1 MILIYF
7 WGCRWG
13 VLLQR
18 GGKALRFQNSASLLS
33 STWCGVGL
41 GKHNSAGP
49 PLDAGLPWMLPFL
62 GLESRHSPPRESS
75 DHLLPTRSLE
85 FSGKQ
90 VSGLRAAVF
99 CLGSPGTLLSLA

>member
-7 WGCRWG
+7 WGWGWG

-33 STWCGVGL
+33 STWGWVGG

-62 GLESRHSPPRESS
+62 GLESRHSPPRESN

-85 FSGKQ
+85 FSGEQ
-90 VSGLRAAVF
+90 VSGLGAAVF